1 MSRNKIIS
9 TRWLVIVIFGLASVL
24 QACAGLRPG
33 YETPTVTI
41 NSFRALPSQGA
52 LPNFEIGLHVVNPNR
67 EPLKLRGVSY
77 TVSLGGHE
85 LIKGVGNELPVIEA
99 YGEGSLTL
107 TASPNLFAG
116 IRLVSDLMNS
126 ANEVVPYKLEAKLDV
141 GRIQPA
147 AALDEPFELML
158 ECVELASSLANVVEL
173 CPKQRVDVGAR
184 GLAAVANVD
193 DAVAHLV
200 GQLTDQHSLTL
211 RLGLHL
217 WINV

>member
-1 MSRNKIIS
+1 MSPDRIIS
-9 TRWLVIVIFGLASVL
+9 KRLLVVVIVGLATVL

-67 EPLKLRGVSY
+67 EALKLRGVSY

-116 IRLVSDLMNS
+116 IRLVTDLMNS
-126 ANEVVPYKLEAKLDV
+126 STDTVRYKLEAKLDV
-141 GRIQPA
+141 GRIQPSIRVS
-147 AALDEPFELML
+147 DSGEI
-158 ECVELASSLANVVEL
+158 SLR
-173 CPKQRVDVGAR
+173 PSAR
-184 GLAAVANVD
+184 
-193 DAVAHLV
+193 
-200 GQLTDQHSLTL
+200 Q
-211 RLGLHL
+211 
-217 WINV
+217 

>member
-1 MSRNKIIS
+1 MSKNRIIS
-9 TRWLVIVIFGLASVL
+9 KRLLIVVIIGLAGVL

-67 EPLKLRGVSY
+67 EALKLRGVSY

-116 IRLVSDLMNS
+116 IRLVTDLMNS
-126 ANEVVPYKLEAKLDV
+126 STDKVRYKLEAKLDV
-141 GRIQPA
+141 GRIQPSIRVS
-147 AALDEPFELML
+147 DSGEI
-158 ECVELASSLANVVEL
+158 SLR
-173 CPKQRVDVGAR
+173 PSAR
-184 GLAAVANVD
+184 
-193 DAVAHLV
+193 
-200 GQLTDQHSLTL
+200 
-211 RLGLHL
+211 R
-217 WINV
+217 

>member
-1 MSRNKIIS
+1 MSEHKILAKRLII
-9 TRWLVIVIFGLASVL
+9 IVVVGLAVIL

-67 EPLKLRGVSY
+67 EALKLRGVSY

-116 IRLVSDLMNS
+116 IRLVTDLMSS
-126 ANEVVPYKLEAKLDV
+126 ANDKVPYKLEAKLDV

-147 AALDEPFELML
+147 IRVSDSGEI
-158 ECVELASSLANVVEL
+158 SLR
-173 CPKQRVDVGAR
+173 PSAR
-184 GLAAVANVD
+184 
-193 DAVAHLV
+193 
-200 GQLTDQHSLTL
+200 Q
-211 RLGLHL
+211 
-217 WINV
+217 

>member
-1 MSRNKIIS
+1 MNRNKTTSKRLLIV
-9 TRWLVIVIFGLASVL
+9 VILGLAGVL

-116 IRLVSDLMNS
+116 IRIVSELMNS
-126 ANEVVPYKLEAKLDV
+126 SNESVPYKLEAKLDV
-141 GRIQPA
+141 GRIGPSIRVGDSGEISLRPA
-147 AALDEPFELML
+147 AR
-158 ECVELASSLANVVEL
+158 
-173 CPKQRVDVGAR
+173 Q
-184 GLAAVANVD
+184 
-193 DAVAHLV
+193 
-200 GQLTDQHSLTL
+200 
-211 RLGLHL
+211 
-217 WINV
+217 